1 MNIGAHVSIA
11 GGVYNAPINAH
22 RAGCECFQMF
32 TRSPQGGSAPI
43 LDPGTV
49 SSFHANMK
57 QYKQAAVYI
66 HTPYYI
72 NLASATDRIRL
83 NSIRIIRE
91 ELERGTLLGAKA
103 LMTHLGSSAGV
114 GQDLA
119 VEKVIEGIKKIVEGY
134 KGTTR
139 FLLEIAAG
147 SGNIIGDTFEE
158 IGQIIKAVPEY
169 DLGVCFDTCHA
180 FASGYDLRTKKA
192 IGVTLKAFE
201 KAIGLDRLVLI
212 HANDAKFEIGT
223 HKDRHEHIGYG
234 HIGREGFRILLHHPQ
249 LRAVDFILETPPSEK
264 KEINDIMMLKK
275 LRT

>member
-11 GGVYNAPINAH
+11 GGVYNAPINA
-22 RAGCECFQMF
+22 AKSGCECFQMF
-32 TRSPQGGSAPI
+32 TRSPQGGPAPV
-43 LDPGTV
+43 LDSDTV
-49 SSFHANMK
+49 NSFHANMK
-57 QYKQAAVYI
+57 RYRQADVYV

-72 NLASATDRIRL
+72 NLASATERIRL
-83 NSIRIIRE
+83 NSIRVIRE
-91 ELERGTLLGAKA
+91 ELERGSLLGAKA
-103 LMTHLGSSAGV
+103 LMTHLGSSADV
-114 GQDLA
+114 GQEQA
-119 VEKVIEGIKKIVEGY
+119 VKKVIEGIKKIVVGY

-192 IGVTLKAFE
+192 IEATFQAFD
-201 KAIGLDRLVLI
+201 KAIGLDKLVVI
-212 HANDAKFEIGT
+212 HANDAKFAIASR
-223 HKDRHEHIGYG
+223 KDRHEHIGYG
-234 HIGREGFRILLHHPQ
+234 HIGMDGFRALLHYPQ
-249 LRAVDFILETPPSEK
+249 FKTVDFILETPPSEK
-264 KEINDIMMLKK
+264 KEVNDIKMLKK